1 MFSTSRELKLR
12 AKSTLRRRLFNI
24 LMMAAV
30 FIVANYLLSYLS
42 GELNGSNDWNQELMR
57 RITAVTEQISNT
69 ADIQDIEQMIY
80 DIVDTMPS
88 VSYYA
93 RGAFGLTLSV
103 LISLMSIPLSAG
115 YVNHILRESRG
126 EETHVRSLIFGFRVM
141 WKALVINLLTWI
153 LSALAAVFFVI
164 PGVIL
169 LLRWSMALFVLVD
182 NPELGPI
189 ACMKE
194 SAGLMRG
201 NKWRYF
207 KLGLSF
213 ILWLLASYIVTV
225 FIGAPLLN
233 VYLTPYTYLAQ
244 AEFYKEIVPGMRT
257 SGTEYQGPEIQM

>member
-42 GELNGSNDWNQELMR
+42 GELNGSNDWNRELSR
-57 RITAVTEQISNT
+57 RVNAVAEQASNA
-69 ADIQDIEQMIY
+69 ADIAVIEQMIY

-88 VSYYA
+88 VAYYA
-93 RGAFGLTLSV
+93 RGVFGVVLSV
-103 LISLMSIPLSAG
+103 FISLMSIPLSVG

-126 EETHVRSLIFGFRVM
+126 EETHVGSLIFGFRVM
-141 WKALVINLLTWI
+141 WKALIINLLTWI
-153 LSALAAVFFVI
+153 LSALASVFFVI
-164 PGVIL
+164 PGIIL
-169 LLRWSMALFVLVD
+169 LLRWSMALMVLVD

-189 ACMKE
+189 ACMKR

-201 NKWRYF
+201 GKWRYC
-207 KLGLSF
+207 KLRLSF
-213 ILWLLASYIVTV
+213 ILWLLASYFVTV
-225 FIGAPLLN
+225 FIGAPILN

-244 AEFYKEIVPGMRT
+244 AEFYKELVPGT
-257 SGTEYQGPEIQM
+257 QTGGTEYQGPEIQM